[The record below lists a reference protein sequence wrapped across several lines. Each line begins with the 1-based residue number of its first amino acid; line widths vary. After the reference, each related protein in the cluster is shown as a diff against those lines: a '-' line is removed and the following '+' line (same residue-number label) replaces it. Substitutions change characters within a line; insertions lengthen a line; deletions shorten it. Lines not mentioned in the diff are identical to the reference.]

1 MNQDRPQQPGKE
13 PAVPPPWAEPGIA
26 PSPFF
31 AMPTSTPTG
40 GEMVVPH
47 MQPPVVREQ
56 GPWPPS
62 PQPAGQ
68 GPDQQGGQGP
78 DQQSQAP
85 SQWQGQALTDQH
97 QAQLQRLCRHL
108 RATDRCPGRCVLS
121 RARQDRRLRGFPDL
135 R

>member
-13 PAVPPPWAEPGIA
+13 PAVPPLSAEPGMA

-31 AMPTSTPTG
+31 AMPIPAPTG
-40 GEMVVPH
+40 GEVIVPQQ
-47 MQPPVVREQ
+47 QPPVVNEQ
-56 GPWPPS
+56 QPWPPPAQQAELVADQRVGQAPD
-62 PQPAGQ
+62 PQQPPQGQ
-68 GPDQQGGQGP
+68 GL
-78 DQQSQAP
+78 A
-85 SQWQGQALTDQH
+85 DQH

-121 RARQDRRLRGFPDL
+121 RARQDRWLRGFPDM